1 MQYLLSYAEE
11 SSAPG
16 SDTWTMRQVGVFHRF
31 VPTGPGSLWV
41 FLHAKPNTRLQQ
53 RLEEATSR
61 WEQGAPQEQHWQFM
75 HLLVLSTYLNNWRWY
90 LRSLVADFEKIVSTP
105 PSPTTTYANTTP
117 S

>member
-11 SSAPG
+11 SSGPG

-61 WEQGAPQEQHWQFM
+61 WEQSAPRQRHWHFM

-90 LRSLVADFEKIVSTP
+90 LRSLVADFEKIVSTL
-105 PSPTTTYANTTP
+105 PSPTTT
-117 S
+117 SC